1 MYGTP
6 TPTAAKPPGP
16 SFRLSLILLI
26 AGVVI
31 AIPALIL
38 GLLPIIRA
46 LDASEFRVPG
56 TNVMSLGTGTYVVYE
71 RTGSAGLGDTFDAV
85 TVTLEPEDV
94 TVTDESGSRIETY
107 RPSLYNDVLTQ
118 TDSNARYTGALR
130 FKTTHDGEYTIAVR
144 SPRPTTVIVARP
156 FIDTVRRALAFFVVA
171 GVGGIMLIVGVVL
184 LIVGSVRRSRYR
196 TAMAFAVPVT
206 PAGWYPDPSGS
217 GRQRHW
223 DGTRWTE
230 HLH

>member
-6 TPTAAKPPGP
+6 TPVAAKPPGP
-16 SFRLSLILLI
+16 SLRLSLILLI

-38 GLLPIIRA
+38 GVLPIIRA

-56 TNVMSLGTGTYVVYE
+56 TNVMNLGTGTYVVYE
-71 RTGSAGLGDTFDAV
+71 RTGSAGLGNAFDAV
-85 TVTLEPEDV
+85 TVTLEPKDV
-94 TVTDESGSRIETY
+94 IVTDENGTRIETY

-118 TDSNARYTGALR
+118 TNSNARYTGALR
-130 FKTTHDGEYTIAVR
+130 FKTTHAREYTIVVR
-144 SPRPTTVIVARP
+144 TARPTTVIVARP
-156 FIDTVRRALAFFVVA
+156 FIDTVRRALVFFVVG
-171 GVGGIMLIVGVVL
+171 GVGGIMALVGVVL

-196 TAMAFAVPVT
+196 TAMAFAVPMT
-206 PAGWYPDPSGS
+206 PAGWYLDPSGS
-217 GRQRHW
+217 GRQRYW

>member
-16 SFRLSLILLI
+16 SLRLSLILLI
-26 AGVVI
+26 VGAVI

-38 GLLPIIRA
+38 GLLPIFRA
-46 LDASEFRVPG
+46 LDASEFSVPG

-71 RTGSAGLGDTFDAV
+71 RTGSAGFGDAFDPVAV
-85 TVTLEPEDV
+85 TLRPQDV
-94 TVTDESGSRIETY
+94 TVTDENGTRIATY
-107 RPSLYNDVLTQ
+107 RPGLYDDVLTQ
-118 TDSNARYTGALR
+118 MNSNARYTGALR
-130 FKTTHDGEYTIAVR
+130 FDTKHDGEYTIVVR
-144 SPRPTTVIVARP
+144 SARPTTVIVARP
-156 FIDTVRRALAFFVVA
+156 FIDTVRRAVVFFVGA
-171 GVGGIMLIVGVVL
+171 GVGGVMVIVGVVL

-196 TAMAFAVPVT
+196 TAMAFAVPIT

-217 GRQRHW
+217 GRQRYW
-223 DGTRWTE
+223 DGTRWTD